1 MVSHGSR
8 EADWVRLVDDAVS
21 ACADLMGSEVPV
33 VSAFLE
39 LVEGRLIQ
47 DGVHVLEAEGVTD
60 LYVLPLFV
68 SSGSTHVDDIAQAFG
83 MEPVSAARVGE
94 LERFVVQR
102 GVRVRFGVP
111 IDDDGDIAELLLRNI
126 AGLSGGRDGTLSAG
140 AERALAAECELKE
153 EVGARE
159 ERPLAKA
166 KNEPSE
172 GTEQLSAMAKHETL
186 AGESGEPSESA
197 GALAELTAAERESE
211 LNALAVGEPSD
222 GARAEQLPAARRRE
236 RLLLVAHGSREAVF
250 HGRWRDGMAALA
262 ERVRELGGFAG
273 AHSAMLLPNQAACK
287 LGALQRRYPD
297 DTFIV
302 VPLFLSEGYFTRT
315 VIPTRLAGLNYR
327 YNGRALLPSPQI
339 ARWMERQIRKWLS
352 TM

>member
-1 MVSHGSR
+1 MKPEVNVEVKPGEKTGENPGVKPGVNQGTKPGVLVVSHGSR
-8 EADWVRLVDDAVS
+8 EADWVRLVDDAVA
-21 ACADLMGSEVPV
+21 ACAALMDSEVPI
-33 VSAFLE
+33 VSSFLE
-39 LVEGRLIQ
+39 LIEGRLIQ
-47 DGVHVLEAEGVTD
+47 DGVNALEAEGVTD

-83 MEPVSAARVGE
+83 MAPVSAARAGE
-94 LERFVVQR
+94 LEPFAVRE

-126 AGLSGGRDGTLSAG
+126 EGLSSEATALERGAARDDARSAG
-140 AERALAAECELKE
+140 AGAGAGAEPLPAGATAQ
-153 EVGARE
+153 VG
-159 ERPLAKA
+159 
-166 KNEPSE
+166 
-172 GTEQLSAMAKHETL
+172 T
-186 AGESGEPSESA
+186 AGEDA
-197 GALAELTAAERESE
+197 GAKP
-211 LNALAVGEPSD
+211 PS
-222 GARAEQLPAARRRE
+222 AARRHE

-250 HGRWRDGMAALA
+250 HGRWRDCLAALA

-297 DTFIV
+297 DAFIV

-327 YNGRALLPSPQI
+327 YNGRALLPSPKI
-339 ARWMERQIRKWLS
+339 ARWMERQIREWLARL
-352 TM
+352 